1 MVVTSIVELTQ
12 LNPLVAVSV
21 VELCSERRLI
31 DVLTRS
37 GNNYQVFSETAARV
51 TVTRVLH
58 AFLSLHHIL
67 ISLGGYKLVTLE
79 HRVRHLVKVT
89 SSNDKDLSVE
99 ETNLDGLEIMRE
111 ISSCVYCM
119 QSHGLSPRVVYV
131 ELL

>member
-67 ISLGGYKLVTLE
+67 ISLGGYKLVALE
-79 HRVRHLVKVT
+79 HRVWYLVKVT

-99 ETNLDGLEIMRE
+99 ETNLDGLEIVRE
-111 ISSCVYCM
+111 ISSSVYCM
-119 QSHGLSPRVVYV
+119 QSHRLSPRVVYV

>member
-1 MVVTSIVELTQ
+1 MVVTSVVELTQ

-21 VELCSERRLI
+21 VELCSERRSV

-67 ISLGGYKLVTLE
+67 ISLGGYKLVALE
-79 HRVRHLVKVT
+79 HRVWHLVKVT
-89 SSNDKDLSVE
+89 SSNDKDLSIE

-111 ISSCVYCM
+111 ISSSVYCM

>member
-21 VELCSERRLI
+21 VELCPKRRFI
-31 DVLTRS
+31 DVLTRP

-51 TVTRVLH
+51 AVTRVLH

-67 ISLGGYKLVTLE
+67 ISLGGYKLVALE

-99 ETNLDGLEIMRE
+99 ETNLDGLEIVRE
-111 ISSCVYCM
+111 ISSSVYCM
-119 QSHGLSPRVVYV
+119 QSHRLSPRVVYV